1 MDILLQT
8 QRGVGIQRSAGSG
21 ISRAVTL
28 WRGKASSRRIKGFQ
42 MMQCRG
48 NWSVL
53 SGGNSPRP
61 GGPPGHLPG
70 PQKEPK
76 LQRLSFIAYSA
87 RLPSRELKGVKANG
101 LARVSVLREFN
112 YLSPGRVGFF
122 LSFVAL
128 SPFGF
133 H

>member
-1 MDILLQT
+1 M
-8 QRGVGIQRSAGSG
+8 V
-21 ISRAVTL
+21 
-28 WRGKASSRRIKGFQ
+28 
-42 MMQCRG
+42 QCRG